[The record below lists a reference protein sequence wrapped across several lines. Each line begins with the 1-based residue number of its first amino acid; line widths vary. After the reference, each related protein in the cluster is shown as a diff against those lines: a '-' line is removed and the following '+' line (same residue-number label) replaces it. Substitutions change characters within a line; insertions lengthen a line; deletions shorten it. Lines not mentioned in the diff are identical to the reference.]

1 MTPLDQ
7 QCAHVQ
13 LLVRFCSRTT
23 RLSRHVNPQ
32 TWNQCPR
39 CHMDLPTQ
47 QIHLWC
53 HWWKIHYHRA
63 RQHTLLVNQDKLSTT
78 RHNHLMVSYPCLN
91 CGSHLWE
98 TGLFFKS
105 FLFTNQQK
113 RGDGLPHLSSKQL
126 CEPLLGERIETPCE
140 TWMVAEPV
148 DRYRAR
154 DPRWAMASDVP
165 ANIDPNITA
174 LRLACVYW
182 IFLMLFLLEQKKR
195 ELWSF

>member
-63 RQHTLLVNQDKLSTT
+63 RQNTLLVNQDKLSTT

-113 RGDGLPHLSSKQL
+113 RGDGLPPSL
-126 CEPLLGERIETPCE
+126 IEAVVRTS
-140 TWMVAEPV
+140 TWRK
-148 DRYRAR
+148 DR
-154 DPRWAMASDVP
+154 D
-165 ANIDPNITA
+165 A
-174 LRLACVYW
+174 LRDMNGCRASWQVSSTRPTLGHGFRRAGQHRSQHHGAVRFCDWPVCIEFFW
-182 IFLMLFLLEQKKR
+182 CC
-195 ELWSF
+195 SC